1 MDAVSE
7 IADLRAKLAERE
19 AELATAHFLIEQY
32 KAQLHKLRRMK
43 LGQSSEAL
51 DAQIHQLE
59 LRLEDLEESEGAAKA
74 TQNSNANRPRPER
87 RQPVR
92 RPLPEHLPREEIIL
106 LISIEI

>member
-59 LRLEDLEESEGAAKA
+59 RTHPASTAG
-74 TQNSNANRPRPER
+74 
-87 RQPVR
+87 
-92 RPLPEHLPREEIIL
+92 
-106 LISIEI
+106 